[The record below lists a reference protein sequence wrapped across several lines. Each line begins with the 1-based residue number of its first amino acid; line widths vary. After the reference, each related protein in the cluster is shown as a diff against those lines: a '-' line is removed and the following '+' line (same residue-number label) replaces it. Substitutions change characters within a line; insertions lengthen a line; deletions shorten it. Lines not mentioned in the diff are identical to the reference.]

1 MDWETGFKRGPF
13 SDEQAKE
20 FNKLFSELN
29 ENQFQWLR
37 GFLTGID
44 PLLQNATSFT
54 ELKQAESEL
63 KQKEPVS
70 ADPVWILYGTHTGNS
85 EGLAKLSAKT
95 IGDLGFE
102 TKVADMGSFKVR
114 ELKSIKKLLV
124 IVSTHGLGDPP
135 PEAEEFHAFLH
146 SSKAP
151 ELKHIDYSVLALG
164 DSSYTEFCHAGI
176 QFDEILEKL
185 GANRIAKRVE
195 CDVDYEDGH
204 ALWLQEVISK
214 LTATNEGNI
223 QASVVEKKPAVK
235 SETIYNRKN
244 PFPATILNKINLNG
258 RNSGKET
265 IHLELDLK
273 GSELHYE
280 PGDALGIYAIN
291 SKRLIDGILNLC
303 SLSGEERVKT
313 HHGEKSLFDALSDD
327 YELTPLTSVSLKNY
341 AELTGNENLKKI
353 ISDNGSIAEYIH
365 GRDIYDLLQEA
376 PYKLSADSLI
386 SILRKNSPRMYSIAS
401 SQAAVDDEVH
411 IVVSV
416 VRYEGYGRYKEG
428 FCSSFLSDR
437 VHTDERVKV
446 FIDPNTRFK
455 LPVNPDSPIIMVGA
469 GTGVAPYRSFMQE
482 RELAE
487 ANGKSWLFFG
497 ERNFTTDFLYQSE
510 WLQYIKDGVLTKA
523 DVAFSRDQERK
534 IYVQHKMIEKGKEL
548 FNWLEN
554 GAHFYVCGDAQH
566 MAKDVDFA
574 LKDIIQTHGGLSKE
588 KADEYIK
595 AMQQANRY
603 QTDIY

>member
-13 SDEQAKE
+13 SDDQAKA
-20 FNKLFSELN
+20 FNKLFSELQ
-29 ENQFQWLR
+29 ENQLQWLR
-37 GFLTGID
+37 GFLTGTD
-44 PLLQNATSFT
+44 PLLQNATSSFT
-54 ELKQAESEL
+54 K
-63 KQKEPVS
+63 PVS

-85 EGLAKLSAKT
+85 ESLAKQSAKA
-95 IGDLGFE
+95 IGEAGFE
-102 TKVADMGSFKVR
+102 TKVADMGSFKTR
-114 ELKSIKKLLV
+114 ELKTIKKLLI

-135 PEAEEFHAFLH
+135 PEAEELHAFLH

-151 ELKHIDYSVLALG
+151 DLKHIDYSVLALG

-176 QFDEILEKL
+176 QFDEVLEKL

-204 ALWLQEVISK
+204 AEWLQEVISK
-214 LTATNEGNI
+214 LKADTGESA
-223 QASVVEKKPAVK
+223 QAAIAVQQALAP
-235 SETIYNRKN
+235 SGSIYNRKN

-303 SLSGEERVKT
+303 KFSGEERVTT

-327 YELTPLTSVSLKNY
+327 YELTPLTAVSLKHY
-341 AELTGNENLKKI
+341 AELSANERLQKI
-353 ISDNGSIAEYIH
+353 VSDNGSIAEYIH

-376 PYKLSADSLI
+376 PYQLSPDDLI
-386 SILRKNSPRMYSIAS
+386 SILRKNTPRMYSIAS
-401 SQAAVDDEVH
+401 SQEAVDDEVH

-437 VHTDERVKV
+437 VHTDEQVKV

-455 LPVNPDSPIIMVGA
+455 LPANPDSPIIMVGA
-469 GTGVAPYRSFMQE
+469 GTGVAPYRSFMQH
-482 RELAE
+482 RELTE

-497 ERNFTTDFLYQSE
+497 ERNFTTDFLYQAE
-510 WLQYIKDGVLTKA
+510 WLQYLKDGVLTKA

-534 IYVQHKMIEKGKEL
+534 VYVQHKMMEQGKEL

-554 GAHFYVCGDAQH
+554 GAHFYVCGDAQR
-566 MAKDVDFA
+566 MAKDVDSA
-574 LKDIIQTHGGLSKE
+574 LKNIIQTHGGLTKD
-588 KADEYIK
+588 KAEEYVK
-595 AMQQANRY
+595 AMQQTNRY

>member
-13 SDEQAKE
+13 SDEQAKD

-29 ENQFQWLR
+29 GSQFQWLH

-44 PLLQNATSFT
+44 PLFQNTTSFT
-54 ELKQAESEL
+54 ELKSAQADL
-63 KQKEPVS
+63 KQTNSIS
-70 ADPVWILYGTHTGNS
+70 ADPIWILYGTHTGNS
-85 EGLAKLSAKT
+85 EGLAKKSAKA
-95 IGDLGFE
+95 IADLGFE
-102 TKVADMGSFKVR
+102 TKIANMGSFKVR
-114 ELKSIKKLLV
+114 EFKTIKKLLV

-135 PEAEEFHAFLH
+135 PEAEELHAFLH
-146 SSKAP
+146 SSRAP
-151 ELKHIDYSVLALG
+151 ELKHIDFSVLALG
-164 DSSYTEFCHAGI
+164 DSSYTEFCDAGR

-185 GANRIAKRVE
+185 GGNRITNRVE
-195 CDVDYEDGH
+195 CDVDYEDSYTV
-204 ALWLQEVISK
+204 WLQEVISK
-214 LTATNEGNI
+214 LTANKGI
-223 QASVVEKKPAVK
+223 AVQDSIK
-235 SETIYNRKN
+235 QEPTLKIETVYNRKN

-291 SKRLIDGILNLC
+291 SKRLIDGILTLC
-303 SLSGEERVKT
+303 KLTGEEKVQT
-313 HHGEKSLFDALSDD
+313 HHGYKSLFNALSDD
-327 YELTPLTSVSLKNY
+327 YELTPLTSLSLKHY
-341 AELTGNENLKKI
+341 AELTGSDRLKKI
-353 ISDNGSIAEYIH
+353 ISNNSSIAEYIH
-365 GRDIYDLLQEA
+365 GRDIYDLLQEV
-376 PYKLSADSLI
+376 PYKLSPDNLI
-386 SILRKNSPRMYSIAS
+386 AILRKNTPRMYSIAS
-401 SQAAVDDEVH
+401 SQEAVNDEVH
-411 IVVSV
+411 VVVSV

-437 VHTDERVKV
+437 IHTDEQVKV

-455 LPVNPDSPIIMVGA
+455 LPTDQDSPIIMVGA
-469 GTGVAPYRSFMQE
+469 GTGIAPYRSFMQQ
-482 RELAE
+482 RELTDSH
-487 ANGKSWLFFG
+487 GKSWLFFG

-548 FNWLEN
+548 FNWLES

-574 LKDIIQTHGGLSKE
+574 LKNIIQTHGGLTKD
-588 KADEYIK
+588 KADEYVK
-595 AMQQANRY
+595 ALQQSNRY